1 METVI
6 LNEDCRLQPNPGDAL
21 LSIVDLKK
29 HFIVKGGV
37 FNMQVAYNRAVDG
50 VSFSVNRGET
60 FGLVGESGCGKTTLG
75 RTLLALTLPTAGKV
89 YFDGQDVFSLS
100 RTKIRRLRRDMQL
113 IFQDP
118 YSSLNPHMKVG
129 SIISEPLEIH
139 HMGAK
144 AERTERVAE
153 LLNLVGL
160 QTADAERYPHEF
172 SGGQRQRIGIAR
184 SLASAMSRSP
194 PWMFPSSPR
203 SLTCSMSC
211 KTA

>member
-184 SLASAMSRSP
+184 SLVDCLR
-194 PWMFPSSPR
+194 
-203 SLTCSMSC
+203 
-211 KTA
+211 